1 MLHFFQRFFATAAM
15 TPLRQRMID
24 DLSVRN
30 RSVRTIEC
38 YVEHVARFAR
48 YFGRSPEQLG
58 PEQIRQY
65 LVYLVQ
71 ERKVS
76 WSSFNQAVCALRF
89 LYNVTLKRNYPR
101 EYIPFGKRPK
111 RLPTVLS
118 QEETVRF
125 LECVENLK
133 HRTLLTTLYACGLR
147 LSEGR
152 RLRPRDIDSA
162 RMLVHVRQGKGQKDR
177 IVPLSP
183 ALLEQLRT
191 WWRTARPPEWLFPG
205 QGGRG
210 PLSDHTVQ
218 KVCQRAARQAG
229 LTKRVSPHTLRH
241 SYATHLL
248 EAGVDLRTL
257 QKLLGHACLSTTLI
271 YTHVSQ
277 PRLLATP
284 SPLDL
289 LPLEATRTR
298 PEEDPT

>member
-1 MLHFFQRFFATAAM
+1 
-15 TPLRQRMID
+15 
-24 DLSVRN
+24 
-30 RSVRTIEC
+30 
-38 YVEHVARFAR
+38 
-48 YFGRSPEQLG
+48 
-58 PEQIRQY
+58 
-65 LVYLVQ
+65 
-71 ERKVS
+71 
-76 WSSFNQAVCALRF
+76 VCALRF

-111 RLPTVLS
+111 RLPVVLS

-125 LECVENLK
+125 LECIANFK

-147 LSEGR
+147 LSEGTH
-152 RLRPRDIDSA
+152 LRPADIDSQ
-162 RMLVHVRQGKGQKDR
+162 RMLVQVRQGKGQKDR

-183 ALLEQLRT
+183 VLLEQLRT
-191 WWRTARPPEWLFPG
+191 WWRATRPQEWLFPG

-210 PLSDHTVQ
+210 PLSDHSAQ
-218 KVCQRAARQAG
+218 KACQQAAQKAG
-229 LTKRVSPHTLRH
+229 LKKRVSPHALRH

-277 PRLLATP
+277 PRLLAAP

-289 LPLEATRTR
+289 LPLEATRPR
-298 PEEDPT
+298 PEDDFR